1 MSNLPRFKFYWNNI
15 RNNEE
20 LVKRYEA
27 VDEEFAS
34 AFFTNFDEDMMLIS
48 WNSMEAVDQE
58 KVFNMMMEDFKTF
71 KIVPAI
77 DKILWK
83 QNYDGSW
90 DKALTPAFEYFL
102 GDDFMVKAA

>member
-1 MSNLPRFKFYWNNI
+1 
-15 RNNEE
+15 
-20 LVKRYEA
+20 
-27 VDEEFAS
+27 
-34 AFFTNFDEDMMLIS
+34 MMMVS

-71 KIVPAI
+71 KLVPAI

-90 DKALTPAFEYFL
+90 DQDMKPAFEYFL
-102 GDDFMVKAA
+102 GDDFMAKAA